1 MQDPSLHD
9 IRCYWQPEC
18 SSRLLN
24 AGGAARRTITGMNS
38 GHLVGYVGGLAVAL
52 GVGAAVVVT
61 APTASADAPASSSS
75 DHSGT
80 AKSARAAHR
89 TNAIASKKPLPKRTV
104 DAPMSS
110 VTLLMAASGA
120 ADPRQSTASATHNVN
135 VTYDPATD
143 KTSVTVVDTVTN
155 TPIGSTVT
163 LDGSASTPVLSG
175 DGTRALITTTFRDPV
190 IDKYEAVAVVMN
202 MTAGGQIGNTF
213 GYVDAVP
220 MSASFAPD
228 GTRAV
233 ITLSL
238 QSTSRIW
245 VATLDTVSGTQTGV
259 VNLGGYPFVAPV
271 WNAKGTRV
279 LITLSQLG
287 GETTEVT
294 VIDAT
299 TGDVAGTTIPIKG
312 FARSAPIMTADGT
325 RAIVTTTVDNPNS
338 GPSTRVI
345 VVNTTDG
352 WMAGNPLTFPGTA
365 KVSRLGDGRTAVVT
379 TRSGLVSFLDTRT
392 AEVTPP
398 LPLLPPFGF
407 DVAALFATPLG
418 AALAPG
424 LLLAGFFS
432 TIILT
437 FYVLPA
443 ILVVPAW
450 IGEIVHRLQIGVEAI
465 V

>member
-1 MQDPSLHD
+1 M
-9 IRCYWQPEC
+9 
-18 SSRLLN
+18 
-24 AGGAARRTITGMNS
+24 
-38 GHLVGYVGGLAVAL
+38 
-52 GVGAAVVVT
+52 
-61 APTASADAPASSSS
+61 SA
-75 DHSGT
+75 
-80 AKSARAAHR
+80 
-89 TNAIASKKPLPKRTV
+89 
-104 DAPMSS
+104 

-120 ADPRQSTASATHNVN
+120 ADPRRTAAAAAHDLNVS
-135 VTYDPATD
+135 YDPVTD
-143 KTSVTVVDTVTN
+143 KTSVTVVDTATN
-155 TPIGSTVT
+155 SPIGSTVA
-163 LDGSASTPVLSG
+163 LDGSASTPVLSS

-190 IDKYEAVAVVMN
+190 IDKYEAMAAVVN

-220 MSASFAPD
+220 MSGSFAPD

-245 VATLDTVSGTQTGV
+245 VATLDTTSGTQTGV
-259 VNLGGYPFVAPV
+259 VNLGGYPYVAPV
-271 WNAKGTRV
+271 WNANGTRV

-287 GETTEVT
+287 GVTTEVT

-312 FARSAPIMTADGT
+312 FARNAPIMTADRT
-325 RAIVTTTVDNPNS
+325 RAIVTTTVDNPNA
-338 GPSTRVI
+338 GPSTRVT

-352 WMAGNPLTFPGTA
+352 RMAGNSLTFPGTA
-365 KVSRLGDGRTAVVT
+365 KVSLLGDGRTALVT
-379 TRSGLVSFLDTRT
+379 TRSGLVSVLDTRT
-392 AEVTPP
+392 ADVTPP

-407 DVAALFATPLG
+407 DLAALFATPLG
-418 AALAPG
+418 AVLAPG
-424 LLLAGFFS
+424 VFLAGFFG

-450 IGEIVHRLQIGVEAI
+450 IGEIVHRLQVGVEAI
-465 V
+465 A